1 MMKKKE
7 ADDAVKEK
15 QAEKKKY
22 EKSVNDLQKEMVK
35 AEEEISSL
43 MREADVR
50 KKKYEKAKQKVEL
63 IQGAVEELT
72 RAGKF
77 TMQNLS
83 AAMLE
88 KLPEGGR
95 IECDDH
101 NEEYYKKKIKALQV
115 RKEKGL
121 QELPVGQRDL
131 PAAVLKAVN
140 AKKVYDDKMG
150 GLQRTEENN
159 IMLQGDLLH
168 RQKKWKRFR
177 KRIARNA
184 DKLFDKTL
192 QLKGQSGELI
202 FDHETKELRLDVMK
216 DNRDTQSQISNVK
229 LLSGGERSYTTLALL
244 MSLGDTLECPFR
256 IMDEFDV
263 FMDSVS
269 RNVALDTLVEEG
281 LRRKDRQFILIT
293 PQTVDSIVPG
303 PYVKIIKLE
312 PAKKSGGAQNAHG
325 QQSLNFGTEAST

>member
-1 MMKKKE
+1 MG
-7 ADDAVKEK
+7 
-15 QAEKKKY
+15 
-22 EKSVNDLQKEMVK
+22 
-35 AEEEISSL
+35 
-43 MREADVR
+43 R
-50 KKKYEKAKQKVEL
+50 KKKYEKAKQKVES

-72 RAGKF
+72 RQREDREKVVAASTERAGKF

-192 QLKGQSGELI
+192 QLKGQ
-202 FDHETKELRLDVMK
+202 
-216 DNRDTQSQISNVK
+216 
-229 LLSGGERSYTTLALL
+229 
-244 MSLGDTLECPFR
+244 
-256 IMDEFDV
+256 
-263 FMDSVS
+263 
-269 RNVALDTLVEEG
+269 
-281 LRRKDRQFILIT
+281 
-293 PQTVDSIVPG
+293 
-303 PYVKIIKLE
+303 
-312 PAKKSGGAQNAHG
+312 
-325 QQSLNFGTEAST
+325 

>member
-1 MMKKKE
+1 
-7 ADDAVKEK
+7 
-15 QAEKKKY
+15 
-22 EKSVNDLQKEMVK
+22 
-35 AEEEISSL
+35 
-43 MREADVR
+43 
-50 KKKYEKAKQKVEL
+50 
-63 IQGAVEELT
+63 
-72 RAGKF
+72 
-77 TMQNLS
+77 
-83 AAMLE
+83 
-88 KLPEGGR
+88 
-95 IECDDH
+95 
-101 NEEYYKKKIKALQV
+101 
-115 RKEKGL
+115 
-121 QELPVGQRDL
+121 
-131 PAAVLKAVN
+131 
-140 AKKVYDDKMG
+140 
-150 GLQRTEENN
+150 
-159 IMLQGDLLH
+159 MLQGDLLH

-269 RNVALDTLVEEG
+269 RNVRLRDSSKPCRINSRYLFCSPPRSSPPHFSPAVEKVALDTLVEEG